1 MPAQTCSNRVGLL
14 KLEAGRHAA
23 VALVCPLQKRK
34 KERLLHLQIRASVRT
49 TLAGIIKRVG
59 VTSIMVTHDQ
69 EEAFDLADRVIVFN
83 R

>member
-1 MPAQTCSNRVGLL
+1 M
-14 KLEAGRHAA
+14 
-23 VALVCPLQKRK
+23 
-34 KERLLHLQIRASVRT
+34 LLHLQIRASVRT

-69 EEAFDLADRVIVFN
+69 EEAFDLADRVIIFN